1 MFIRNPVH
9 PSIFATAS
17 SNGTIGLWNLAISLD
32 EPITGSEGIC
42 LTGLTDSSSA
52 ENMNTTTSAVP
63 LSTSKSNKA
72 VNKIK
77 WSLDGRRLAVAS
89 GDSLHVLAMS
99 DEIWKPNGDEEV
111 RLMSNLRSRGY
122 LNEDE

>member
-1 MFIRNPVH
+1 
-9 PSIFATAS
+9 
-17 SNGTIGLWNLAISLD
+17 LD

-63 LSTSKSNKA
+63 LSTSKNNKA